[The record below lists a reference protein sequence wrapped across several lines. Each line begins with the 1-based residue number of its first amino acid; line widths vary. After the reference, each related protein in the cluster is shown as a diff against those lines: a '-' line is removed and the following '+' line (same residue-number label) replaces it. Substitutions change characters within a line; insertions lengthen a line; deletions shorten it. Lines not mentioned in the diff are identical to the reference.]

1 MSHWHVEAWIWIR
14 DISVVLLYYFCSYGE
29 SCLLVSWCVGGRC
42 DMVANDEDHGR
53 SRRPSAEDQMWSS
66 TGRYSMAR
74 RSGGWVMPCAVCTV
88 HIEMRSTSFLVEPQ
102 NQGRVSWLSFK
113 TKVDGF
119 LIWASKLTALVWR
132 FWPQNHRVSF
142 LVYASKLS
150 RLRFIGCTTKSTR
163 GWFGAGHTSRS
174 DGLLLL

>member
-1 MSHWHVEAWIWIR
+1 
-14 DISVVLLYYFCSYGE
+14 VVLLYYFCSYEE
-29 SCLLVSWCVGGRC
+29 SCLLVSWCAGGRC

-53 SRRPSAEDQMWSS
+53 SRRPSAEDQRWSS

-88 HIEMRSTSFLVEPQ
+88 HIEMRSTSFLVETQ

-142 LVYASKLS
+142 LVYASKLR
-150 RLRFIGCTTKSTR
+150 RL
-163 GWFGAGHTSRS
+163 
-174 DGLLLL
+174 